1 MRLPVVAALTAI
13 ALASAANGAPPKPQ
27 IVDAKADQL
36 AVAGTGYDIVSAL
49 FATSGTTTKVKK
61 KTVYTPTKLVITLTY
76 AGAVPADEHA
86 TQVVE
91 FDAPGCADI
100 YLQAY
105 AAAGATYGQGDCLPD
120 DTSVDFAVKTAGNT
134 MTFTLPLNL
143 FGAGVLKAGTPLT
156 NLVTYTAYAEP
167 VLGIEPGFVGP
178 EAQVDHAETAAAY
191 RVA

>member
-1 MRLPVVAALTAI
+1 MRLPLVAALTAV
-13 ALASAANGAPPKPQ
+13 ALASSASGAAPKPQ
-27 IVDAKADQL
+27 ITDATADQL
-36 AVAGTGYDIVSAL
+36 PVAGAGYDVVSAL

-61 KTVYTPTKLVITLTY
+61 KKIYTPTKLVITLTY
-76 AGAVPADEHA
+76 AGDVPTDEYA

-91 FDAPGCADI
+91 FDAPGCSDI

-105 AAAGATYGQGDCLPD
+105 AATTATYGQGDCLPE
-120 DTSVDFAVKTAGNT
+120 DTSVSFNAKAAGKT

-143 FGAGVLKAGTPLT
+143 FGAGVLKAGTSLT